1 MRAGGS
7 DDEARWWGAGSTG
20 GNGDIGGARSGSS
33 PDPDPG
39 RGERQRGIGGVG
51 GFVRS
56 WEGGGARRGARGE
69 MGRVL
74 GFGAPRGL

>member
-39 RGERQRGIGGVG
+39 RGERQRGIGGWG
-51 GFVRS
+51 GLCGRGRVAAP
-56 WEGGGARRGARGE
+56 GGERGE
-69 MGRVL
+69 RWVEC
-74 GFGAPRGL
+74 